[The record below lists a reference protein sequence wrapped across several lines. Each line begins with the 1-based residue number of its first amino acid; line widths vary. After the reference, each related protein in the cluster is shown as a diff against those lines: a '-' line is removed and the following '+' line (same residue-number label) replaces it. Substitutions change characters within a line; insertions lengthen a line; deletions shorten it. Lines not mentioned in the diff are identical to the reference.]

1 MKLQRALPILSIV
14 AGLAFCQTA
23 FGQFDRFLDNIGNQ
37 ARQEFGRAIQDA
49 IPNVMPGGG
58 GHQTLPVDPP
68 TTVKPPVY
76 PPVHPPSCGRPPVY
90 PPVYP
95 PVNPPVYPPVTP
107 PVVTP
112 PVVTPPTPAGPV
124 PVPAPP
130 ATTGTIRPVLSHE
143 LGHVARQTNNLP
155 SIETGDLVAIESE
168 INGFG
173 NRRGSV
179 TLSLGG
185 VGLAAVPV
193 AWSPGLVRARL
204 PSLPLGAA
212 AVATVSVHNAN
223 SELVEQLEINLTPST
238 GAGNGSAT
246 SPSTASIRPASAV
259 ATPASA
265 STGSAG
271 STGSTGISPETGDN
285 LIRAA
290 AIVPV
295 AVSVGKLIWMAGD
308 DFGEEE
314 GTAKVSIGAMSFDA
328 DVTSWS
334 KERAG
339 IQLPNLNLTESVAGQ
354 IQLHRADGSLITTM
368 DVQFQPRQSSDS
380 VVRIEQ

>member
-1 MKLQRALPILSIV
+1 MKLQRVLPILSIV

-23 FGQFDRFLDNIGNQ
+23 FGQFDRFMDNIGNQ
-37 ARQEFGRAIQDA
+37 ARQELGRVIQDA

-58 GHQTLPVDPP
+58 GHHTLPVDPP
-68 TTVKPPVY
+68 TTIKPPVIPPVY
-76 PPVHPPSCGRPPVY
+76 PPVDPPHCNRPPVY

-95 PVNPPVYPPVTP
+95 VNPPVVRPPVITPP
-107 PVVTP
+107 PVVT
-112 PVVTPPTPAGPV
+112 PTPAGPV
-124 PVPAPP
+124 PVPAP
-130 ATTGTIRPVLSHE
+130 ATTGTIRPVLGHE
-143 LGHVARQTNNLP
+143 LGHVTRQPSNKNLP
-155 SIETGDLVAIESE
+155 SIESGDLVAIESE
-168 INGFG
+168 VNGFG

-193 AWSPGLVRARL
+193 SWSPGLVRARM

-223 SELVEQLEINLTPST
+223 MELVEQLDINLTPATS
-238 GAGNGSAT
+238 AGDNSAT
-246 SPSTASIRPASAV
+246 SPSTASIRPASAN
-259 ATPASA
+259 ATPAT

-271 STGSTGISPETGDN
+271 STGSTGISPDTGDN

-334 KERAG
+334 QERAG
-339 IQLPNLNLTESVAGQ
+339 IQLPNLNLTEPVAGQ
-354 IQLHRADGSLITTM
+354 IQLHRANGSLITTM
-368 DVQFQPRQSSDS
+368 DVQFEPRQSSDS